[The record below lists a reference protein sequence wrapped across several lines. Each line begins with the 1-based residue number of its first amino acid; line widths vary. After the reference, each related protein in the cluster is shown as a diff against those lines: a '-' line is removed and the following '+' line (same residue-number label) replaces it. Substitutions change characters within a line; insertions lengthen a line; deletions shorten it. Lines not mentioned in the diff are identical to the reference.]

1 MEKKSKYKSKKL
13 DESGRIEWTDDEDA
27 IWNDLITRQIGNIS
41 GKACDEYLHG
51 VDLLKLDRG
60 GIPQIEDVN
69 HILGEKTG
77 WGLYPVP
84 ALIDFDKFF
93 SLLSEKRF
101 PVATF
106 IRSRDE
112 FDYLQE
118 PDIFHEILGHCP
130 MLTDADFAQFT
141 HAYGRLGLAADTK
154 DRVWLA
160 RLYWFTVEFG
170 LMETSR
176 GLRIYGGGILSSPA
190 ETAYAF
196 NSDIPER
203 KPFEPVDVLRT
214 PYRIDILQPIYFKIR
229 AIHDLYELAQADM
242 MAYVKDA
249 QRLGL
254 HEPKFPPKPSGD
266 DKVRRVA
273 TDLRK

>member
-1 MEKKSKYKSKKL
+1 MAKKGKYISKCL
-13 DESGRIEWTDDEDA
+13 DENGHIDWTEEEDA
-27 IWNDLITRQIGNIS
+27 IWSDLITRLLSSIN
-41 GKACDEYLHG
+41 GKACDEYLQG
-51 VDLLKLDRG
+51 AETLNLDRG
-60 GIPQIEDVN
+60 RIPQLDEIN
-69 HILGEKTG
+69 AILEARTG

-106 IRSRDE
+106 IRGRDE

-130 MLTDADFAQFT
+130 MLTNSDFAEFT
-141 HAYGRLGLAADTK
+141 HTYGRLGLAADK
-154 DRVWLA
+154 NDRVWLA

-170 LMETSR
+170 LMDTNQ

-196 NSDIPER
+196 SSAIPER
-203 KPFEPVDVLRT
+203 KSFEPIDVLRT

-229 AIHDLYELAQADM
+229 AIRDLYVLSRADI
-242 MAYVKDA
+242 MAYVKEA

-254 HEPKFPPKPSGD
+254 HAPKYPPRRASG
-266 DKVRRVA
+266 
-273 TDLRK
+273 